1 MKRIRIVA
9 LIAGLAADLVGT
21 ITVSAAIVFGF
32 VVLHRSS
39 GQRSADLARTLE
51 TNSLYWIAG
60 YVYGTAFTF
69 LGAYIVARMS
79 RPHSVL
85 NTIVFGII
93 STLLIVFFDPSAYPV
108 WYIVLCV
115 LTIMPVSLVP
125 GYLLARRTV

>member
-9 LIAGLAADLVGT
+9 LIAGLATDLIGT
-21 ITVSAAIVFGF
+21 FTVSAAIVFGF

-39 GQRSADLARTLE
+39 GQRWPDLAHTLE
-51 TNSLYWIAG
+51 TNSLYLIAG

-79 RPHSVL
+79 RPHPVL
-85 NTIVFGII
+85 NTLVFGII
-93 STLLIVFFDPSAYPV
+93 STLLIVFFDLSAYPV
-108 WYIVLCV
+108 WYVVLCV
-115 LTIMPVSLVP
+115 LTIIPVSLIP

>member
-9 LIAGLAADLVGT
+9 LIAGLAADLIGT
-21 ITVSAAIVFGF
+21 IIVSAAIVFGF

-39 GQRSADLARTLE
+39 GQRSADLVHALE
-51 TNSLYWIAG
+51 TNSLYWVAG

-93 STLLIVFFDPSAYPV
+93 STLLIVFFDPSAYPA

-115 LTIMPVSLVP
+115 LTIIPVSLVP